1 VNTQSAL
8 FTCRDLSFEWEGITV
23 VQGLNFEVQDGDY
36 LCITGENG
44 SGKSTLIQGLLGIK
58 QPERGSIIR
67 NGDLKS
73 CSTGYLP
80 QRRSFMNF
88 FPAGV
93 YEVVLSGRIG
103 RLGIRPFYSHS
114 DKHAAEKNLE
124 RLGIAALRN
133 QCYGE
138 LSGGQQQR
146 VLLARAFCAAEQLL
160 VLDEPSAGLDPVVS
174 AEMYGMVEEF
184 NREKGLTVIMVSHDI
199 EKAIGAA
206 SHILHLGN
214 RQLFYGTADEFR
226 NSETGKKFMGKEA

>member
-1 VNTQSAL
+1 MNKQSAL
-8 FTCRDLSFEWEGITV
+8 FTCRDVSFEWEGITV
-23 VQGLNFEVQDGDY
+23 IQGLNFEVQEGDY

-58 QPERGSIIR
+58 QPEGGSIIR
-67 NGDLKS
+67 NGDLRTS
-73 CSTGYLP
+73 STGYLP

-103 RLGIRPFYSHS
+103 RLGLKPFYSHA

-124 RLGIAALRN
+124 RLGIASLRN

-174 AEMYGMVEEF
+174 GEMYGIVEEF

-206 SHILHLGN
+206 SHVLHLGN

-226 NSETGKKFMGKEA
+226 NSETGKQFMGKN

>member
-1 VNTQSAL
+1 VNKQSAL
-8 FTCRDLSFEWEGITV
+8 FTCRDVSFEWEGNTV
-23 VQGLNFEVQDGDY
+23 IQGLNFEVQEGDY

-58 QPERGSIIR
+58 QPEGGSIIR
-67 NGDLKS
+67 NRDLKS
-73 CSTGYLP
+73 RKTGYLP
-80 QRRSFMNF
+80 QRRSSMNF

-103 RLGIRPFYSHS
+103 RLGMRPFYSRS
-114 DKHAAEKNLE
+114 DKREAEENLE

-160 VLDEPSAGLDPVVS
+160 VLDEPAAGLDPVVS
-174 AEMYGMVEEF
+174 AEMYGIVEKF
-184 NREKGLTVIMVSHDI
+184 NREKGITVIMVSHDI
-199 EKAIGAA
+199 EKALGDANR
-206 SHILHLGN
+206 ILHLGN
-214 RQLFYGTADEFR
+214 RQLFYGTADEFF
-226 NSETGKKFMGKEA
+226 NSETGKKFLGKD

>member
-1 VNTQSAL
+1 MNKQSAL
-8 FTCRDLSFEWEGITV
+8 FTCRDVSFEWEGLTV
-23 VQGLNFEVQDGDY
+23 VQGLNFEIQEGDY

-58 QPERGSIIR
+58 QPEGGSIIR
-67 NGDLKS
+67 NRDLKPR
-73 CSTGYLP
+73 STGYLP

-103 RLGIRPFYSHS
+103 RLGMKPFYSHA
-114 DKHAAEKNLE
+114 DKDAAEKNLE
-124 RLGIAALRN
+124 RLGISSLRN

-174 AEMYGMVEEF
+174 AEMYDIVEEF

-206 SHILHLGN
+206 SHVLHLGN

-226 NSETGKKFMGKEA
+226 NSETGKKFMGKN